1 MKALDNYKFTK
12 DHEWITMDGDTAII
26 GITAYAADQLGD
38 IVFVDINTVG
48 ETLNKEEVFGTIE
61 AVKTVS
67 DIFLPIGGEVL
78 EFNEALEGNP
88 GLINSDPYGEGWIIK
103 LKPANVAEMNELM
116 DENAY
121 TALIG

>member
-103 LKPANVAEMNELM
+103 LKPANAAEMNELM

-121 TALIG
+121 NALIG

>member
-67 DIFLPIGGEVL
+67 DIFLPVGGEVL
-78 EFNEALEGNP
+78 ELNEALEGNP

-121 TALIG
+121 NALIG

>member
-1 MKALDNYKFTK
+1 MKALDNYRFTK

-67 DIFLPIGGEVL
+67 DIFLPVGGEVL
-78 EFNEALEGNP
+78 EFNDALEANP

-103 LKPANVAEMNELM
+103 LKPANVAEMNDLM
-116 DENAY
+116 DEAAY
-121 TALIG
+121 NALIG

>member
-12 DHEWITMDGDTAII
+12 DHEWITMDGDIAII

-48 ETLNKEEVFGTIE
+48 ETLNKKEVFGTIE

-67 DIFLPIGGEVL
+67 DIFLPVGGEVL

-103 LKPANVAEMNELM
+103 LKPANIAEMNELM

-121 TALIG
+121 NAMLG

>member
-67 DIFLPIGGEVL
+67 DIFLPIGGKVL

-121 TALIG
+121 NALIG